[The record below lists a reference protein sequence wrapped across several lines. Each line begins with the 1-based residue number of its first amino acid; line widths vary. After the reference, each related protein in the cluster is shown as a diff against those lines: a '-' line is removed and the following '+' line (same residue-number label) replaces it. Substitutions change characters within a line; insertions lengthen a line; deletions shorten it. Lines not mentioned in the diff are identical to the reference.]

1 MRAGNLRLLPVILGL
16 VLSTALMANPP
27 GFWNAALS
35 LLILSGTLTVFAM
48 WIRERTA
55 RSRSILIVGA
65 FVLLVATIWLEFV
78 LSEIESPL
86 RWLLA
91 LALAWMVT
99 PFVAL
104 GLTSLAERFWGESLH

>member
-86 RWLLA
+86 R
-91 LALAWMVT
+91 
-99 PFVAL
+99 
-104 GLTSLAERFWGESLH
+104 